1 MHNYLL
7 RPFAQIAS
15 PRRLLQAALSGLAL
29 SLLAACGGGG
39 SSDTQNPVPA
49 ASSSPLPAPVTF
61 SGLATFDYVPN
72 QSGQLIYSKTAAR
85 PIRRAA
91 LEVVGNDGKVH
102 ARTTTDDQGRYSVS
116 LPADQTVRLRV
127 LAQMNANGAPISVTD
142 NTRADALY
150 AVESPAFASNTGTAH
165 VHAASGWTDS
175 AYVEARAAAP
185 FAILDTV
192 YRAQRKLL
200 AVDPA
205 ARFKPLGLHWSTAN
219 KPASGN
225 RAKGEITVTSFFSTL
240 GMGHIYVLGQAD
252 VDTDEYD
259 ESVIAHEWGHYYQ
272 WAFSRDDSPGG
283 PHSGEPLEMTI
294 AFSEGWGDALSAIIT
309 ERRDYSDSEGPGQ
322 ANGFSHLLDGAPP
335 TLPGWFR
342 EESIAKIVYQLSQQA
357 GFAPIHQAM
366 KTLANTPAFTSI
378 FAFSDA
384 VRRNNADTGDTLDRL
399 LAAHSIVTSAQSG
412 DPFGTNEKNDGGLA
426 IPGVPPLALVLP
438 IYQPLTLNTPSRGCS
453 VNAAPL
459 FNIAPV
465 FGIPNKLG
473 NQRFMRFDAPE
484 AGWYHL
490 YVQGVTLSDGTQAQP
505 VLTVLERGAR
515 KWYFPLPPPD
525 YRLLNLPAGPAVL
538 SLHDKEVTD
547 GKVPSGCIEVTITKA
562 RVN

>member
-1 MHNYLL
+1 MHNYFLWPYSKIGSST
-7 RPFAQIAS
+7 RFF
-15 PRRLLQAALSGLAL
+15 QAVLAGLAL

-39 SSDTQNPVPA
+39 SSGTQNPVPA
-49 ASSSPLPAPVTF
+49 ASSSPVPAPVNL

-72 QSGQLIYSKTAAR
+72 QSGQLSYSKTEAR

-127 LAQMNANGAPISVTD
+127 LAQLDANGTPIAVTD

-165 VHAASGWTDS
+165 VHAASGWTGS
-175 AYVEARAAAP
+175 AYAEARAAAP

-219 KPASGN
+219 KPAPGN
-225 RAKGEITVTSFFSTL
+225 RVKGEITATSFLSTL
-240 GMGHIYVLGQAD
+240 VMGHIYVLGQAD

-309 ERRDYSDSEGPGQ
+309 ERRDYSDSEGAGQ
-322 ANGFSHLLDGAPP
+322 ANGFSYLLDGAPP
-335 TLPGWFR
+335 TQPGWFR
-342 EESIAKIVYQLSQQA
+342 EESIAKIVYQLGQQA

-384 VRRNNADTGDTLDRL
+384 VRRSNADTGDTLDQL
-399 LAAHSIVTSAQSG
+399 LTAHTIVTSKQSG
-412 DPFGTNEKNDGGLA
+412 DPFGTNETNDGGLA
-426 IPGVPPLALVLP
+426 ITGVPPLALVLP
-438 IYQPLTLNTPSRGCS
+438 IYQPLALNTVARGCS
-453 VNAAPL
+453 LNAAPL
-459 FNIAPV
+459 FNIDLA

-484 AGWYHL
+484 AGWYRL
-490 YVQGVTLSDGTQAQP
+490 SVQGVTRSDGTQAQP

-515 KWYFPLPPPD
+515 KRYLPPPPPD

-538 SLHDKEVTD
+538 SLHDKDVTD
-547 GKVPSGCIEVTITKA
+547 GKVLAGCIDVTIAKA
-562 RVN
+562 PVN

>member
-1 MHNYLL
+1 
-7 RPFAQIAS
+7 
-15 PRRLLQAALSGLAL
+15 
-29 SLLAACGGGG
+29 
-39 SSDTQNPVPA
+39 
-49 ASSSPLPAPVTF
+49 
-61 SGLATFDYVPN
+61 
-72 QSGQLIYSKTAAR
+72 
-85 PIRRAA
+85 
-91 LEVVGNDGKVH
+91 
-102 ARTTTDDQGRYSVS
+102 
-116 LPADQTVRLRV
+116 
-127 LAQMNANGAPISVTD
+127 
-142 NTRADALY
+142 
-150 AVESPAFASNTGTAH
+150 
-165 VHAASGWTDS
+165 VHAASGWTGS
-175 AYVEARAAAP
+175 AYAEARSAAP

-200 AVDPA
+200 ALDPA
-205 ARFKPLGLHWSTAN
+205 ARFKTLSLHWSTAN

-225 RAKGEITVTSFFSTL
+225 RAVGEISSTGFLSTL

-283 PHSGEPLEMTI
+283 PHGGEPLEMTI
-294 AFSEGWGDALSAIIT
+294 AFSEGWGDAFSAIVT
-309 ERRDYSDSEGPGQ
+309 ERRDYSDTEGLGQ
-322 ANGFSHLLDGAPP
+322 ANGFSYLLDGAPP
-335 TLPGWFR
+335 TMPGWSR
-342 EESIAKIVYQLSQQA
+342 VESIAKIVYQLSQQA

-384 VRRNNADTGDTLDRL
+384 VRRNNAGTGDTLDLL

-412 DPFGTNEKNDGGLA
+412 DPFGTNETNDGGLA

-453 VNAAPL
+453 VNAARL

-490 YVQGVTLSDGTQAQP
+490 YVQGVTLSDGTQAKP

-515 KWYFPLPPPD
+515 KWYLPLPPPD

-547 GKVPSGCIEVTITKA
+547 GKVLAGCIDVMITKA
-562 RVN
+562 PVN